1 MLREYLTNI
10 ANAIRSKLGEADKV
24 NAQDF
29 ADKIAEVYDKGVMN
43 QRKNFW
49 NIFTDYGKRTNYNS
63 TFNSVYWDKRTF
75 QPTVCIKPITAS
87 SMFSNANG
95 GGISSVGDNVYL
107 EDYIAQFGG
116 SLDWSECTN
125 YNAAF
130 QSCTFFRKLRELD
143 FRKVT
148 AQANTNNMSAWC
160 GITQVDVMKFAEDG
174 STPIS
179 NTMFY
184 SWTRFGSD
192 GTTSIDGTI
201 GYSINLSSCPN
212 MTVGTMKQIITHLA
226 NYYDTDKE
234 ATCKITMPSTR
245 WEALESDTSPYDD
258 GLTDNENLTWKDYIQ
273 TSLGWLVA

>member
-1 MLREYLTNI
+1 MLKEYLKNI
-10 ANAIRSKLGEADKV
+10 ADAIRSKLGTSDKV

-29 ADKIAEVYDKGVMN
+29 PDKVNEVYDKGVID

-49 NIFTDYGKRTNYNS
+49 NVLTSNGSRTNYSS
-63 TFNSVYWDKRTF
+63 TFMYVYWNKNSF
-75 QPTVCIKPITAS
+75 QPTVCIKPVQAG
-87 SMFSNANG
+87 SMFSNTNG
-95 GGISSVGDNVYL
+95 GGTNALGPDIFVD
-107 EDYIAQFGG
+107 DYIAQFGG
-116 SLDWSECTN
+116 SFDWSECTN
-125 YNAAF
+125 YNNTF
-130 QSCTFFRKLRELD
+130 QSCSWFKKIKVLD

-148 AQANTNNMSAWC
+148 AQSGTNNMTAWC
-160 GITQVDVMKFAEDG
+160 DIKQVGVMKFAEDG

-184 SWTRFGSD
+184 GWNVFGSL
-192 GTTSIDGTI
+192 GTTSIEGTI

-212 MTVGTMKQIITHLA
+212 MTVETMKQIITHLA
-226 NYYDTDKE
+226 NYYGTDKE